1 MLDWIIQGTHAPFFV
16 AQQKGYFKD
25 SGLNVSID
33 PGKGAGNVAVSVAS
47 NVYNFG
53 WVDLP
58 TMIKFNGQNP
68 SSPLIAVYISFD
80 DTAMAVITLKSKN
93 YRKPADLNG
102 AKIAGGPGTA
112 VHDTIS
118 ILLKAAKAED
128 VKINWLPVQPQLFG
142 PMVARG
148 EADGT
153 AGFTN
158 SNIPALLEMGIKL
171 EDIYPIRYADFG
183 ADLYGLALVTT
194 KKYAEENPEVVR
206 GMVKALNKGT
216 IDTIKDPEAA
226 LKIMK
231 ARDADDE
238 GPDRESPARHR
249 ARTDEYKMGAGQR
262 LERRAARAAEED
274 DRFRGQRFRSAQC
287 TDRGGGLYRQVL
299 AAARRAEGEL
309 SVARTGCKT
318 GGSESSGPPH
328 SGSSLGPSPGR
339 AETRELISPRGVVH
353 TPLMAVSFICTFYY
367 AS

>member
-1 MLDWIIQGTHAPFFV
+1 MLVLRKLRRMVGIAVVAAAVSVGSQPALAQQKDVRMMLDWVIQATHAPFFV

-25 SGLNVSID
+25 NGLNVAID

-58 TMIKFNGQNP
+58 TMIKFNAQNP
-68 SSPLIAVYISFD
+68 TAPLVAVYISFD
-80 DTAMAVITLKSKN
+80 DTPLAVITLKSKN
-93 YRKPADLNG
+93 YRKPADLDG

-112 VHDTIS
+112 VYDTIS
-118 ILLKAAKAED
+118 ILLKAANAEN

-148 EADGT
+148 EAEGT

-158 SNIPALLEMGIKL
+158 SNIPALLEVGIKM

-183 ADLYGLALVTT
+183 ADMYGLALVTT
-194 KKYAEENPEVVR
+194 KKYAEENPEIVR

-231 ARDADDE
+231 ARDPLMKENIEKVRLEIALGLTNTKWVQE
-238 GPDRESPARHR
+238 NGLSVVQPARMKKTID
-249 ARTDEYKMGAGQR
+249 AVVGAFN
-262 LERRAARAAEED
+262 LSNAPAAEEIYTEK
-274 DRFRGQRFRSAQC
+274 F
-287 TDRGGGLYRQVL
+287 L
-299 AAARRAEGEL
+299 
-309 SVARTGCKT
+309 
-318 GGSESSGPPH
+318 PP
-328 SGSSLGPSPGR
+328 LQER
-339 AETRELISPRGVVH
+339 KVQ
-353 TPLMAVSFICTFYY
+353 
-367 AS
+367 